1 MTLELQLGRAIALV
15 CTLGVILYLR
25 LPPIP
30 TSPLIAQLT
39 VASNILSEVPSNANQ
54 SLAISE
60 SYYTKFGESIMKSRL
75 DPMIIIQKSISG
87 KNSLP
92 NETFAHYLLERFP
105 APPPNS
111 SLALKSKSTTS
122 RFSKYLQLS
131 NQVEEREPAPHIWL
145 TLSDKKWINTG
156 TAALQ
161 QFLIQLNQER
171 SHQASKSKIKGA
183 RRHDLERRTE
193 LVVLCLDEECVQ
205 ACKLRGMFCYGG
217 YQWSRPKQILSV

>member
-25 LPPIP
+25 LPP
-30 TSPLIAQLT
+30 SPPPLSSQLT
-39 VASNILSEVPSNANQ
+39 AASNILSEAPAFNANR
-54 SLAISE
+54 SVVHLE
-60 SYYTKFGESIMKSRL
+60 SYYSRFGEPTMQSRL
-75 DPMIIIQKSISG
+75 NPTIMIEKSISG
-87 KNSLP
+87 KHSLP

-105 APPPNS
+105 PPASKFSPAPTSQYSNS
-111 SLALKSKSTTS
+111 RMSKFL
-122 RFSKYLQLS
+122 RLHDR
-131 NQVEEREPAPHIWL
+131 EEEKESAPHIWL

-171 SHQASKSKIKGA
+171 SHPASKSKQAGFHEEGRK
-183 RRHDLERRTE
+183 TE
-193 LVVLCLDEECVQ
+193 LVVLCLDEECVE

-217 YQWSRPKQILSV
+217 YQWSRPKQIL